1 MISEVNF
8 VKGFLSFWDIVV
20 PYMKQ
25 YIKICN
31 LDVETFKP
39 IVDMQFY
46 TNSYKSL
53 SAELA
58 FRMFCKESS
67 DGTQSL
73 TPQVINCIEIET
85 CKYISQFG
93 DIVPDELK
101 VGEEERKEAIWLK
114 NNLIRFF
121 KDIWKD
127 KSPIITNPFF
137 VGCGILDHSWGD
149 IIVGDTLF
157 EIKAVDRNF
166 QAPDMRQILTYIV
179 LNYASKSYNIK
190 RICLLNPRRCVFYWD
205 NVNNAVARM
214 SGKSFDWMVN
224 ETINLLSSGDLSK

>member
-8 VKGFLSFWDIVV
+8 VKNFLSFWDTVL

-31 LDVETFKP
+31 LDIETFEP
-39 IVDMQFY
+39 IEDMQFDA
-46 TNSYKSL
+46 NSYKSL
-53 SAELA
+53 SAEFA
-58 FRMFCKESS
+58 FRLFCKELNE
-67 DGTQSL
+67 GKQSL
-73 TPQVINCIEIET
+73 TPQVVSRIEMAT
-85 CKYISQFG
+85 CKYIAQFG
-93 DIVPDELK
+93 DVDPARVKI
-101 VGEEERKEAIWLK
+101 GEEERKEAIWLK

-121 KDIWKD
+121 KDIWTD
-127 KSPIITNPFF
+127 KSPIIANPFF

-166 QAPDMRQILTYIV
+166 QAPDMRQLLTYVV
-179 LNYASKSYNIK
+179 LNSASKSYNIK

-205 NVNNAVARM
+205 NINSAVAKM

>member
-8 VKGFLSFWDIVV
+8 VKNFLSFWDTVV
-20 PYMKQ
+20 PYMKP

-31 LDVETFKP
+31 LDIEAFGP
-39 IVDMQFY
+39 IEDVQFDA
-46 TNSYKSL
+46 NSYKSL

-58 FRMFCKESS
+58 FRLFCKELNE
-67 DGTQSL
+67 GKQSL
-73 TPQVINCIEIET
+73 TPQVVNRIEVET

-93 DIVPDELK
+93 DVDASRVKI
-101 VGEEERKEAIWLK
+101 GEEERKEAIWLK

-121 KDIWKD
+121 RDIWGD

-149 IIVGDTLF
+149 IIVGNTLF

-166 QAPDMRQILTYIV
+166 QAPDMRQLLTYIV
-179 LNYASKSYNIK
+179 LNSASKSYNIK
-190 RICLLNPRRCVFYWD
+190 KICLLNPRRCVFYWD
-205 NVNNAVARM
+205 NINSAVAKM
-214 SGKSFDWMVN
+214 SGKSLDWMVN